1 MPNGDGGPRHFAGA
15 RDAPVFGN
23 PEVHGRLRDVFAR
36 HARAASTPPPASR
49 YPGTRVGDRTEM
61 ATAPHGA
68 GKHDDDRD
76 FFKVKRID
84 FLGSKRAIVCQNE
97 NGPCPL
103 IGIVNVLLLR
113 NAVTLQGAPDVP
125 EVSAQELMSLVAAR
139 ILDENARGGA
149 GGRTGDD
156 AAKGDDFEA
165 MDAEQAEAMRQN
177 QEQNVSDAM
186 AALPSLATGL
196 DVNVRFRHA
205 LDFEF
210 TAELAIF
217 DLLDITLCHAWVADP
232 AHHPEAAAAIGAR
245 GYNQLMERVIE
256 LTCAAEETQA
266 EAEAEASRRESGSVA
281 APGGFDAT
289 MEGRDA
295 DEPPEAPSTRMNRS
309 RSEEE
314 MVRRAMQLSLEEA
327 NRGNEEEDVVAA
339 IVSELVTRA
348 ANASEEYKHKDG
360 CESSRRESSA
370 VFGNV
375 LAERYVLDDFLASSA
390 SQLTKGG
397 LASALAKVKERELV
411 VFFRNNHFSTAFKL
425 NGVLYNLVTD
435 LGYLGEPDVVWEV
448 LANPP
453 GGNEGG
459 TKGGDAGERRRPA
472 EGTFVDGG
480 FNAFTPH
487 LDPSGSMGVTAG
499 VTAGVS
505 TEEDAQMAAALLASV
520 RDVRGGP
527 GEGPPITGHAESS
540 SSLPGDF
547 LRAPNSPSERRT
559 AAPDADYAL
568 AVQLQAEYEE
578 EARRAEEA
586 RRRSRAEAER
596 SRAVAEAER
605 SRAAAE
611 AAKKKKKK
619 KASSSYGSDC
629 VVM

>member
-1 MPNGDGGPRHFAGA
+1 MTKCPTGTADRATSPGRA
-15 RDAPVFGN
+15 RVTPVFGN
-23 PEVHGRLRDVFAR
+23 REVYGRLRDVFAR
-36 HARAASTPPPASR
+36 LARPPISGRSATPPAS
-49 YPGTRVGDRTEM
+49 GDRAEM
-61 ATAPHGA
+61 ATAPQA
-68 GKHDDDRD
+68 ARHDDDRD

-84 FLGSKRAIVCQNE
+84 FLGAKRAIVCQNE

-113 NAVTLQGAPDVP
+113 NAVTLQGAPDRP

-139 ILDENARGGA
+139 ILDENARGG
-149 GGRTGDD
+149 DD
-156 AAKGDDFEA
+156 SSKGDFEA

-256 LTCAAEETQA
+256 LTCAAEEA
-266 EAEAEASRRESGSVA
+266 EAKAEAKTPKRDSDSVEV
-281 APGGFDAT
+281 PSFDAG
-289 MEGRDA
+289 EGGRDA
-295 DEPPEAPSTRMNRS
+295 STRPDASTRMNRS
-309 RSEEE
+309 PSEEE
-314 MVRRAMQLSLEEA
+314 MVRRAMRLSLEEA
-327 NRGNEEEDVVAA
+327 GANAGGNEEEEDVVAA
-339 IVSELVTRA
+339 IVSELVSRA
-348 ANASEEYKHKDG
+348 SNAVAEYEDK
-360 CESSRRESSA
+360 CESSRRESSRGSA
-370 VFGNV
+370 YLADV
-375 LAERYVLDDFLASSA
+375 LAERYALDDFLASSA
-390 SQLTKGG
+390 SQLTRGG
-397 LASALAKVKERELV
+397 LASALDRVNERELV

-425 NGVLYNLVTD
+425 DGVLYNLVTD
-435 LGYLGEPDVVWEV
+435 QGYLGEPDVVWEV
-448 LANPP
+448 LAV
-453 GGNEGG
+453 GEAAG
-459 TKGGDAGERRRPA
+459 TKGDAGPGRPPP

-480 FNAFTPH
+480 FKAFTPH
-487 LDPSGSMGVTAG
+487 LDPASMGVAAG
-499 VTAGVS
+499 AGGT

-527 GEGPPITGHAESS
+527 GEGPPITGQAESS

-596 SRAVAEAER
+596 SRAAAEAER

-611 AAKKKKKK
+611 EKKKKKKKKK

>member
-1 MPNGDGGPRHFAGA
+1 MPD
-15 RDAPVFGN
+15 
-23 PEVHGRLRDVFAR
+23 
-36 HARAASTPPPASR
+36 
-49 YPGTRVGDRTEM
+49 
-61 ATAPHGA
+61 APHGA
-68 GKHDDDRD
+68 GKHDDDAD

-84 FLGSKRAIVCQNE
+84 FLGAKRTIVCQNE

-113 NAVTLQGAPDVP
+113 NAITLQGAPDVP

-149 GGRTGDD
+149 PGGRGAGDD

-217 DLLDITLCHAWVADP
+217 DLLDVTLCHAWVADP

-256 LTCAAEETQA
+256 LTCLAEETQA
-266 EAEAEASRRESGSVA
+266 EAKAFERDSGSIA
-281 APGGFDAT
+281 KPGVFDAG
-289 MEGRDA
+289 EGRDA

-348 ANASEEYKHKDG
+348 ANASEEYKDKDG

-397 LASALAKVKERELV
+397 LASALAKVNERELV

-453 GGNEGG
+453 GGNEGE

-487 LDPSGSMGVTAG
+487 LDPGSMGVTAG

-520 RDVRGGP
+520 RDVRGGAT
-527 GEGPPITGHAESS
+527 GEGPPITGRKESS
-540 SSLPGDF
+540 SSLIAGDF
-547 LRAPNSPSERRT
+547 LRAPNSPSERRPT
-559 AAPDADYAL
+559 AAAPDADYAL

-596 SRAVAEAER
+596 SRAAAAEAER
-605 SRAAAE
+605 LRAAE

>member
-1 MPNGDGGPRHFAGA
+1 
-15 RDAPVFGN
+15 
-23 PEVHGRLRDVFAR
+23 
-36 HARAASTPPPASR
+36 
-49 YPGTRVGDRTEM
+49 M
-61 ATAPHGA
+61 ATAHQA
-68 GKHDDDRD
+68 ARHDDDRD

-84 FLGSKRAIVCQNE
+84 FLGAKRAIVCQNE

-113 NAVTLQGAPDVP
+113 NAVTLQGAPDRP

-139 ILDENARGGA
+139 ILDENARGGE
-149 GGRTGDD
+149 DSS
-156 AAKGDDFEA
+156 KGDFEA

-217 DLLDITLCHAWVADP
+217 DLLDVTLCHAWVADP

-256 LTCAAEETQA
+256 LTCAAEEA
-266 EAEAEASRRESGSVA
+266 EAKAEAKTPKRDSDSVEV
-281 APGGFDAT
+281 PSFDAG
-289 MEGRDA
+289 EGGRDA
-295 DEPPEAPSTRMNRS
+295 STRPDASTRMNRS
-309 RSEEE
+309 PSEEE
-314 MVRRAMQLSLEEA
+314 MVRRAMRLSLEEA
-327 NRGNEEEDVVAA
+327 GANAGGNEEEEDVVAA
-339 IVSELVTRA
+339 IVSELVSRA
-348 ANASEEYKHKDG
+348 SNAVAEYEDK
-360 CESSRRESSA
+360 CESSRRESSRGSA
-370 VFGNV
+370 YLADV
-375 LAERYVLDDFLASSA
+375 LAERYALDDFLASSA
-390 SQLTKGG
+390 SQLTRGG
-397 LASALAKVKERELV
+397 LASALDRVNERELV

-425 NGVLYNLVTD
+425 DGVLYNLVTD
-435 LGYLGEPDVVWEV
+435 QGYLGEPDVVWEV
-448 LANPP
+448 LAV
-453 GGNEGG
+453 GEAAG
-459 TKGGDAGERRRPA
+459 TKGDAGPGRPPP

-480 FNAFTPH
+480 FKAFTPH
-487 LDPSGSMGVTAG
+487 LDPASMGVAAG
-499 VTAGVS
+499 AGGT

-520 RDVRGGP
+520 RDAHGP
-527 GEGPPITGHAESS
+527 GEGPPPVPASS
-540 SSLPGDF
+540 QPLPGDF
-547 LRAPNSPSERRT
+547 LRAPPRSPERPT

-596 SRAVAEAER
+596 SRAAAEAER

-611 AAKKKKKK
+611 EKKKKKKKK

>member
-1 MPNGDGGPRHFAGA
+1 
-15 RDAPVFGN
+15 
-23 PEVHGRLRDVFAR
+23 
-36 HARAASTPPPASR
+36 
-49 YPGTRVGDRTEM
+49 M
-61 ATAPHGA
+61 ATAPQA
-68 GKHDDDRD
+68 ARHDDDRD

-84 FLGSKRAIVCQNE
+84 FLGAKRAIVCQNE

-113 NAVTLQGAPDVP
+113 NAVTLQGAPDRP

-139 ILDENARGGA
+139 ILDENARGGE
-149 GGRTGDD
+149 DSS
-156 AAKGDDFEA
+156 KGDFEA

-217 DLLDITLCHAWVADP
+217 DLLDVTLCHAWVADP

-256 LTCAAEETQA
+256 LTCAAEEA
-266 EAEAEASRRESGSVA
+266 EAKAEAKTSERDSDSVEV
-281 APGGFDAT
+281 PSFDAG
-289 MEGRDA
+289 EGGRDA
-295 DEPPEAPSTRMNRS
+295 STRPDASPRMNRS
-309 RSEEE
+309 PSEEE
-314 MVRRAMQLSLEEA
+314 MVRRAMRLSLEEA
-327 NRGNEEEDVVAA
+327 GANAGGNEEEEDVVAA
-339 IVSELVTRA
+339 IVSELVSRA
-348 ANASEEYKHKDG
+348 ADAFAEYEDE
-360 CESSRRESSA
+360 CESSRRESSRGSA
-370 VFGNV
+370 HLADV
-375 LAERYVLDDFLASSA
+375 LAERYALDDFLASSA
-390 SQLTKGG
+390 SQLTRGG
-397 LASALAKVKERELV
+397 LASALDRVNERELV

-425 NGVLYNLVTD
+425 DGVLYNLVTD
-435 LGYLGEPDVVWEV
+435 QGYLGEPDVVWEV
-448 LANPP
+448 LAV
-453 GGNEGG
+453 GEAAG
-459 TKGGDAGERRRPA
+459 TKGDAGPGRPPP

-480 FNAFTPH
+480 FKAFTPH
-487 LDPSGSMGVTAG
+487 LDPASMGVAAG
-499 VTAGVS
+499 AGGT

-520 RDVRGGP
+520 RDAHGAPGVGGGP
-527 GEGPPITGHAESS
+527 GEGPPPPPASS
-540 SSLPGDF
+540 QPLPGDF
-547 LRAPNSPSERRT
+547 LRAPPRSPERPT

-596 SRAVAEAER
+596 SRAAAEAER

-611 AAKKKKKK
+611 AKQKKK

>member
-1 MPNGDGGPRHFAGA
+1 MAPPRDDDA
-15 RDAPVFGN
+15 RDFYK
-23 PEVHGRLRDVFAR
+23 L
-36 HARAASTPPPASR
+36 
-49 YPGTRVGDRTEM
+49 
-61 ATAPHGA
+61 
-68 GKHDDDRD
+68 
-76 FFKVKRID
+76 KRID
-84 FLGSKRAIVCQNE
+84 FFGRRCAVVTQNE

-256 LTCAAEETQA
+256 LTCLAEETQA
-266 EAEAEASRRESGSVA
+266 EAEASQRESIADEPGVFD
-281 APGGFDAT
+281 PGG
-289 MEGRDA
+289 EGRDA
-295 DEPPEAPSTRMNRS
+295 STQQMNRS

-314 MVRRAMQLSLEEA
+314 MVRRAMQLSLEEAGAKEEA

-348 ANASEEYKHKDG
+348 ANASEEHKDKDG

-448 LANPP
+448 LANP
-453 GGNEGG
+453 GCTNEGG
-459 TKGGDAGERRRPA
+459 TKGGDAGERRRPP

-487 LDPSGSMGVTAG
+487 LDPGSMGVTAG

-520 RDVRGGP
+520 RYVRGGA
-527 GEGPPITGHAESS
+527 GEGPPITGQAESS
-540 SSLPGDF
+540 SSLIAGDF
-547 LRAPNSPSERRT
+547 LRAPNSPSGERRPT

-596 SRAVAEAER
+596 LRAAAEAER
-605 SRAAAE
+605 LRAAD

>member
-1 MPNGDGGPRHFAGA
+1 MNERNVEGEALKGDSGPRHFAGA

-23 PEVHGRLRDVFAR
+23 PEVYGRLRDVVAQL
-36 HARAASTPPPASR
+36 APPPTSR
-49 YPGTRVGDRTEM
+49 LAIPHRRQGDRVEM
-61 ATAPHGA
+61 ATAPLGR
-68 GKHDDDRD
+68 HDDDRD

-84 FLGSKRAIVCQNE
+84 FLGAKRAIVCQNE

-113 NAVTLQGAPDVP
+113 NAVTLQGAPDRP

-139 ILDENARGGA
+139 ILDENARQEN
-149 GGRTGDD
+149 DSS
-156 AAKGDDFEA
+156 KGDFEA

-217 DLLDITLCHAWVADP
+217 DLLDVTLCHAWVADP

-256 LTCAAEETQA
+256 LTCAAEEA
-266 EAEAEASRRESGSVA
+266 ERNHAASVERDSVA
-281 APGGFDAT
+281 ASVGAIDANA
-289 MEGRDA
+289 GK
-295 DEPPEAPSTRMNRS
+295 MNRS

-327 NRGNEEEDVVAA
+327 GGNEEEGNEEEGNEEEDVVAA
-339 IVSELVTRA
+339 IVSELVSRA
-348 ANASEEYKHKDG
+348 ANASEEREDG
-360 CESSRRESSA
+360 DADDDEPESSRRRESSRGSA
-370 VFGNV
+370 LLADV
-375 LAERYVLDDFLASSA
+375 LAERYALDDFLASSA
-390 SQLTKGG
+390 SQLTRGG
-397 LASALAKVKERELV
+397 LASALDRVNERELV

-425 NGVLYNLVTD
+425 DGVLYNLVTD
-435 LGYLGEPDVVWEV
+435 QGYLGEPDVVWEV
-448 LANPP
+448 LAV
-453 GGNEGG
+453 GDGG
-459 TKGGDAGERRRPA
+459 TKGDAGGTKGDAS
-472 EGTFVDGG
+472 EGTFVDGA
-480 FNAFTPH
+480 FKAFTPH
-487 LDPSGSMGVTAG
+487 LDPGSTAVTT
-499 VTAGVS
+499 VT

-520 RDVRGGP
+520 RDAHGGPGVGGAGEGRHTGGP
-527 GEGPPITGHAESS
+527 GEGPPPAPE
-540 SSLPGDF
+540 LPGDF
-547 LRAPNSPSERRT
+547 LRPAPPPERALA

-578 EARRAEEA
+578 EARRADEA

-596 SRAVAEAER
+596 SRAAEAER
-605 SRAAAE
+605 AKAAE
-611 AAKKKKKK
+611 AKKKKK

>member
-1 MPNGDGGPRHFAGA
+1 
-15 RDAPVFGN
+15 
-23 PEVHGRLRDVFAR
+23 
-36 HARAASTPPPASR
+36 
-49 YPGTRVGDRTEM
+49 M
-61 ATAPHGA
+61 ATAPQA
-68 GKHDDDRD
+68 ARHDDDRD

-84 FLGSKRAIVCQNE
+84 FLGAKRAIVCQNE

-113 NAVTLQGAPDVP
+113 NAVTLQGAPDRP

-139 ILDENARGGA
+139 ILDENARGGE
-149 GGRTGDD
+149 DSS
-156 AAKGDDFEA
+156 KGDFEA

-217 DLLDITLCHAWVADP
+217 DLLDVTLCHAWVADP

-256 LTCAAEETQA
+256 LTCAAEEA
-266 EAEAEASRRESGSVA
+266 EAKAEAKTSERDSDSVEV
-281 APGGFDAT
+281 PSFDAG
-289 MEGRDA
+289 EGGRDA
-295 DEPPEAPSTRMNRS
+295 STRPDASTRMNRS
-309 RSEEE
+309 PSEEE
-314 MVRRAMQLSLEEA
+314 MVRRAMRLSLEEA
-327 NRGNEEEDVVAA
+327 GANAGGNEEEDVVAA
-339 IVSELVTRA
+339 IVSELVSRA
-348 ANASEEYKHKDG
+348 ANAVAEYEDE
-360 CESSRRESSA
+360 CESSRRESSRGSA
-370 VFGNV
+370 YLADV
-375 LAERYVLDDFLASSA
+375 LAERYALDDFLASSA
-390 SQLTKGG
+390 SQLTRGG
-397 LASALAKVKERELV
+397 LASALDRVNERELV

-425 NGVLYNLVTD
+425 DGVLYNLVTD
-435 LGYLGEPDVVWEV
+435 QGYLGEPDVVWEV
-448 LANPP
+448 LAV
-453 GGNEGG
+453 GEAAG
-459 TKGGDAGERRRPA
+459 TKGDAGPGRPPP

-480 FNAFTPH
+480 FKAFTPH
-487 LDPSGSMGVTAG
+487 LDPASMGVAAG
-499 VTAGVS
+499 AGGT

-520 RDVRGGP
+520 RDAHGAPGVGGGP
-527 GEGPPITGHAESS
+527 GEGPPPPPASS
-540 SSLPGDF
+540 QPLPGDF
-547 LRAPNSPSERRT
+547 LRAPPRSPERPT

-596 SRAVAEAER
+596 SRAAAEAER

-611 AAKKKKKK
+611 EKKKKKKKKK

>member
-1 MPNGDGGPRHFAGA
+1 
-15 RDAPVFGN
+15 
-23 PEVHGRLRDVFAR
+23 
-36 HARAASTPPPASR
+36 
-49 YPGTRVGDRTEM
+49 
-61 ATAPHGA
+61 
-68 GKHDDDRD
+68 
-76 FFKVKRID
+76 
-84 FLGSKRAIVCQNE
+84 
-97 NGPCPL
+97 
-103 IGIVNVLLLR
+103 
-113 NAVTLQGAPDVP
+113 
-125 EVSAQELMSLVAAR
+125 
-139 ILDENARGGA
+139 
-149 GGRTGDD
+149 
-156 AAKGDDFEA
+156 
-165 MDAEQAEAMRQN
+165 
-177 QEQNVSDAM
+177 
-186 AALPSLATGL
+186 
-196 DVNVRFRHA
+196 
-205 LDFEF
+205 
-210 TAELAIF
+210 
-217 DLLDITLCHAWVADP
+217 
-232 AHHPEAAAAIGAR
+232 
-245 GYNQLMERVIE
+245 
-256 LTCAAEETQA
+256 
-266 EAEAEASRRESGSVA
+266 
-281 APGGFDAT
+281 
-289 MEGRDA
+289 
-295 DEPPEAPSTRMNRS
+295 
-309 RSEEE
+309 

-487 LDPSGSMGVTAG
+487 LDPGSMGVTAG

-520 RDVRGGP
+520 RDVRGGA
-527 GEGPPITGHAESS
+527 GEGPPITGQAESS
-540 SSLPGDF
+540 SSLIAGDF

>member
-1 MPNGDGGPRHFAGA
+1 MNGRNVEGEALKGDSGPRHFAGA

-23 PEVHGRLRDVFAR
+23 PEVYGRLRDVVAQL
-36 HARAASTPPPASR
+36 APPPTSR
-49 YPGTRVGDRTEM
+49 LAIPHPRQGDRTEM
-61 ATAPHGA
+61 ATAPLGR
-68 GKHDDDRD
+68 HDDDRD

-84 FLGSKRAIVCQNE
+84 FLGAKRAIVCQNE

-113 NAVTLQGAPDVP
+113 NAVTLQGAPDRP

-139 ILDENARGGA
+139 ILDENARQEN
-149 GGRTGDD
+149 DSS
-156 AAKGDDFEA
+156 KGDFEA

-217 DLLDITLCHAWVADP
+217 DLLDVTLCHAWVADP

-256 LTCAAEETQA
+256 LTCAAEEA
-266 EAEAEASRRESGSVA
+266 ERVAEEAERVAASVETDSVPGEG
-281 APGGFDAT
+281 APGGDASTRFDA
-289 MEGRDA
+289 DA
-295 DEPPEAPSTRMNRS
+295 RMNRS

-327 NRGNEEEDVVAA
+327 GGNEEEGNEEEDVVAA
-339 IVSELVTRA
+339 IVSELVSRA
-348 ANASEEYKHKDG
+348 ATASEEREDADADDEER
-360 CESSRRESSA
+360 ESSRRESSRGSA
-370 VFGNV
+370 LLGDV
-375 LAERYVLDDFLASSA
+375 LAERYALDDFLASSA
-390 SQLTKGG
+390 SQLTRGG
-397 LASALAKVKERELV
+397 LASALERVNERELV

-425 NGVLYNLVTD
+425 DGVLYNLVTD
-435 LGYLGEPDVVWEV
+435 QGYLGEPDVVWEV
-448 LANPP
+448 LAV
-453 GGNEGG
+453 GDGG
-459 TKGGDAGERRRPA
+459 TKGDAGGTKGDAS
-472 EGTFVDGG
+472 EGTFVDGA
-480 FNAFTPH
+480 FKAFTPH
-487 LDPSGSMGVTAG
+487 LDPGSTAVT
-499 VTAGVS
+499 

-520 RDVRGGP
+520 RDAHGGPGVGGAGEGRTGGP
-527 GEGPPITGHAESS
+527 GEGPPLAPE
-540 SSLPGDF
+540 LPGDF
-547 LRAPNSPSERRT
+547 LRPAPPPERALA

-578 EARRAEEA
+578 EARRADEA

-596 SRAVAEAER
+596 SRAAEAER
-605 SRAAAE
+605 AKAAE
-611 AAKKKKKK
+611 AKKKKKK

>member
-1 MPNGDGGPRHFAGA
+1 
-15 RDAPVFGN
+15 
-23 PEVHGRLRDVFAR
+23 
-36 HARAASTPPPASR
+36 
-49 YPGTRVGDRTEM
+49 M
-61 ATAPHGA
+61 ATAPQA
-68 GKHDDDRD
+68 ARHDDDRD

-84 FLGSKRAIVCQNE
+84 FLGAKRAIVCQNE

-113 NAVTLQGAPDVP
+113 NAVTLQGAPDRP

-139 ILDENARGGA
+139 ILDENARGG
-149 GGRTGDD
+149 DD
-156 AAKGDDFEA
+156 SSKGDFEA

-217 DLLDITLCHAWVADP
+217 DLLDVTLCHAWVADP

-256 LTCAAEETQA
+256 LTCAAEEA
-266 EAEAEASRRESGSVA
+266 EAKAEAKTSERDSDSVEV
-281 APGGFDAT
+281 PSFDAG
-289 MEGRDA
+289 EGGRDA
-295 DEPPEAPSTRMNRS
+295 STRPDASTRMNRS
-309 RSEEE
+309 PSEEE
-314 MVRRAMQLSLEEA
+314 MVRRAMRLSLEEA
-327 NRGNEEEDVVAA
+327 GANAGGNEEEEDVVAA
-339 IVSELVTRA
+339 IVSELVSRA
-348 ANASEEYKHKDG
+348 SNAVAEYEDK
-360 CESSRRESSA
+360 CESSRRESSRGSA
-370 VFGNV
+370 HLADV
-375 LAERYVLDDFLASSA
+375 LAERYALDDFLASSA
-390 SQLTKGG
+390 SQLTRGG
-397 LASALAKVKERELV
+397 LASALDRVNERELV

-425 NGVLYNLVTD
+425 DGVLYNLVTD
-435 LGYLGEPDVVWEV
+435 QGYLGEPDVVWEV
-448 LANPP
+448 LAV
-453 GGNEGG
+453 GEAAG
-459 TKGGDAGERRRPA
+459 TKGDAGPGRPPP

-480 FNAFTPH
+480 FKAFTPH
-487 LDPSGSMGVTAG
+487 LDPASMGVAAG
-499 VTAGVS
+499 AGGT

-520 RDVRGGP
+520 RDAHGP
-527 GEGPPITGHAESS
+527 GEGPPPVPASS
-540 SSLPGDF
+540 QPLPGDF
-547 LRAPNSPSERRT
+547 LRAPPRSPERPT

-596 SRAVAEAER
+596 SRAAAEAER

-611 AAKKKKKK
+611 EKKKKKKKKK

>member
-1 MPNGDGGPRHFAGA
+1 
-15 RDAPVFGN
+15 
-23 PEVHGRLRDVFAR
+23 
-36 HARAASTPPPASR
+36 
-49 YPGTRVGDRTEM
+49 M
-61 ATAPHGA
+61 ATAPQA
-68 GKHDDDRD
+68 ARHDDDRD

-84 FLGSKRAIVCQNE
+84 FLGAKRAIVCQNE

-113 NAVTLQGAPDVP
+113 NAVTLQGAPDRP

-139 ILDENARGGA
+139 ILDENARGG
-149 GGRTGDD
+149 DD
-156 AAKGDDFEA
+156 SSKGDFEA

-256 LTCAAEETQA
+256 LTCAAEEA
-266 EAEAEASRRESGSVA
+266 EAKAEAKTPKRDSDSVEV
-281 APGGFDAT
+281 PSFDAG
-289 MEGRDA
+289 EGGRDA
-295 DEPPEAPSTRMNRS
+295 STRPDASPRMNRS
-309 RSEEE
+309 PSEEE
-314 MVRRAMQLSLEEA
+314 MVRRAMRLSLEEA
-327 NRGNEEEDVVAA
+327 GANAGGNEEEEDVVAA
-339 IVSELVTRA
+339 IVSELVSRA
-348 ANASEEYKHKDG
+348 SNAVAEYEDK
-360 CESSRRESSA
+360 CESSRRESSRGSA
-370 VFGNV
+370 YLADV
-375 LAERYVLDDFLASSA
+375 LAERYALDDFLASSA
-390 SQLTKGG
+390 SQLTRGG
-397 LASALAKVKERELV
+397 LASALDRVNERELV

-425 NGVLYNLVTD
+425 DGVLYNLVTD
-435 LGYLGEPDVVWEV
+435 QGYLGEPDVVWEV
-448 LANPP
+448 LAV
-453 GGNEGG
+453 GEAAG
-459 TKGGDAGERRRPA
+459 TKGDAGPGRPPP

-480 FNAFTPH
+480 FKAFTPH
-487 LDPSGSMGVTAG
+487 LDPASMGVAAG
-499 VTAGVS
+499 AGGT

-520 RDVRGGP
+520 RDAHGAPGVGGGP
-527 GEGPPITGHAESS
+527 GEGPPPPPASS
-540 SSLPGDF
+540 QPLPGDF
-547 LRAPNSPSERRT
+547 LRAPQRSPERPT

-596 SRAVAEAER
+596 SRAAAEAER

-611 AAKKKKKK
+611 EKKKKKKK

>member
-1 MPNGDGGPRHFAGA
+1 
-15 RDAPVFGN
+15 
-23 PEVHGRLRDVFAR
+23 
-36 HARAASTPPPASR
+36 
-49 YPGTRVGDRTEM
+49 M
-61 ATAPHGA
+61 ATAPQA
-68 GKHDDDRD
+68 ARHDDDRD

-84 FLGSKRAIVCQNE
+84 FLGAKRAIVCQNE

-113 NAVTLQGAPDVP
+113 NAVTLQGAPDRP
-125 EVSAQELMSLVAAR
+125 EVSAQELLSLVAAR
-139 ILDENARGGA
+139 ILDENARGGE
-149 GGRTGDD
+149 DSS
-156 AAKGDDFEA
+156 KGDFEA

-217 DLLDITLCHAWVADP
+217 DLLDVTLCHAWVADP

-256 LTCAAEETQA
+256 LTCAAEEA
-266 EAEAEASRRESGSVA
+266 EAKAEAKTSERDSDSVEV
-281 APGGFDAT
+281 PSFDAG
-289 MEGRDA
+289 EGGRDA
-295 DEPPEAPSTRMNRS
+295 STRPDASPRMNRS
-309 RSEEE
+309 PSEEE
-314 MVRRAMQLSLEEA
+314 MVRRAMRLSLEEA
-327 NRGNEEEDVVAA
+327 GANAGGNEEEDVVAA
-339 IVSELVTRA
+339 IVSELVSRA
-348 ANASEEYKHKDG
+348 ANAVAEYEDE
-360 CESSRRESSA
+360 CESSRRESSRGSA
-370 VFGNV
+370 YLADV
-375 LAERYVLDDFLASSA
+375 LAERYALDDFLASSA
-390 SQLTKGG
+390 SQLTRGG
-397 LASALAKVKERELV
+397 LASALDRVNERELV

-425 NGVLYNLVTD
+425 DGVLYNLVTD
-435 LGYLGEPDVVWEV
+435 QGYLGEPDVVWEV
-448 LANPP
+448 LAV
-453 GGNEGG
+453 GEAAG
-459 TKGGDAGERRRPA
+459 TKGDAGPGRPPP

-480 FNAFTPH
+480 FKAFTPH
-487 LDPSGSMGVTAG
+487 LDPASMGVAAG
-499 VTAGVS
+499 AGGT

-520 RDVRGGP
+520 RDAHGP
-527 GEGPPITGHAESS
+527 GEGPPPPPASS
-540 SSLPGDF
+540 QPLPGDF
-547 LRAPNSPSERRT
+547 LRAPQRSPERPT

-596 SRAVAEAER
+596 SRAAAEAER

-611 AAKKKKKK
+611 EKKKKKKK

>member
-1 MPNGDGGPRHFAGA
+1 
-15 RDAPVFGN
+15 
-23 PEVHGRLRDVFAR
+23 
-36 HARAASTPPPASR
+36 
-49 YPGTRVGDRTEM
+49 M
-61 ATAPHGA
+61 ATAPQA
-68 GKHDDDRD
+68 ARHDDDRD

-84 FLGSKRAIVCQNE
+84 FLGAKRAIVCQNE

-113 NAVTLQGAPDVP
+113 NAVTLQGAPDRP

-139 ILDENARGGA
+139 ILDENARGGE
-149 GGRTGDD
+149 DSS
-156 AAKGDDFEA
+156 KGDFEA
-165 MDAEQAEAMRQN
+165 MDAEQADAMRQN

-217 DLLDITLCHAWVADP
+217 DLLDVTLCHAWVADP

-256 LTCAAEETQA
+256 LTCAAEEA
-266 EAEAEASRRESGSVA
+266 EAKAEAKTSERDSDSVEV
-281 APGGFDAT
+281 PSFDAG
-289 MEGRDA
+289 EGGRDA
-295 DEPPEAPSTRMNRS
+295 SARPDASPRMNRS
-309 RSEEE
+309 PSEEE
-314 MVRRAMQLSLEEA
+314 MVRRAMRLSLEEA
-327 NRGNEEEDVVAA
+327 GANAGGNEEEEDVVAA
-339 IVSELVTRA
+339 IVSELVSRA
-348 ANASEEYKHKDG
+348 SNAVAEYEDE
-360 CESSRRESSA
+360 CESSRRESSRGSA
-370 VFGNV
+370 HLADV
-375 LAERYVLDDFLASSA
+375 LAERYALDDFLASSA
-390 SQLTKGG
+390 SQLTRGG
-397 LASALAKVKERELV
+397 LASALDRVNERELV

-425 NGVLYNLVTD
+425 DGVLYNLVTD
-435 LGYLGEPDVVWEV
+435 QGYLGEPDVVWEV
-448 LANPP
+448 LAV
-453 GGNEGG
+453 GEAAG
-459 TKGGDAGERRRPA
+459 TKGDAGPGRPPP

-480 FNAFTPH
+480 FKAFTPH
-487 LDPSGSMGVTAG
+487 LDPASMGVAAG
-499 VTAGVS
+499 AGGT

-520 RDVRGGP
+520 RDAHGAPGVGGGP
-527 GEGPPITGHAESS
+527 GEGPPPPPASS
-540 SSLPGDF
+540 QPLPGDF
-547 LRAPNSPSERRT
+547 LRAPPRSPERPT

-596 SRAVAEAER
+596 SRAAAEAER

-611 AAKKKKKK
+611 AKQKKKKK